1 MNKKNLR
8 ASAAILFFTVIWMLS
23 GYFAKSEP
31 VKYEAPVEKE
41 VVLVT
46 QSEARNFSLP
56 VTVKAESQAFSKVD
70 IRSQTSEKIVNIAYE
85 DGDFVEEGS
94 IICKLDSGQR
104 EANFKKSKIDYDS
117 SVELNKKGLIS
128 ESALVTAETV
138 YETARIELERTNIKA
153 PFSGFVEQLAKKGQ
167 LLQNGQV
174 CASIISLSPLKIVG
188 NVSEV
193 MVAMIKPNQNAEI
206 EFISGEKFNTQ
217 VSFISSAADIKTRT
231 FKVEAELNNE
241 DLNIKD
247 GLTGELVIFTDPVKA
262 HFVPTSAFLLGDEGN
277 VALATVVNETV
288 NIINVE
294 ILIDTVEGAWI
305 TGIPNKTNIV
315 IGGQGFVKQN
325 EEVISRY
332 K

>member
-1 MNKKNLR
+1 MLVSISVRK
-8 ASAAILFFTVIWMLS
+8 ILSTLIRYLS
-23 GYFAKSEP
+23 SSSTTG
-31 VKYEAPVEKE
+31 
-41 VVLVT
+41 
-46 QSEARNFSLP
+46 
-56 VTVKAESQAFSKVD
+56 SKVD
-70 IRSQTSEKIVNIAYE
+70 IKAQTSEKVTKINFL
-85 DGDFVEEGS
+85 DGDFAKKGQV
-94 IICKLDSGQR
+94 ICELDSGQR
-104 EANFKKSKIDYDS
+104 RANFKKAEIDYNS
-117 SVELNKKGLIS
+117 TKELNKKGLAS
-128 ESALVTAETV
+128 QSALVTAETV

-193 MVAMIKPNQNAEI
+193 LVAMIKPNQNAEI
-206 EFISGEKFNTQ
+206 EFISGEKFNTK

-231 FKVEAELNNE
+231 FKVEAELDNK

-277 VALATVVNETV
+277 VALATVIDGAV
-288 NIINVE
+288 NIVNVE
-294 ILIDTVEGAWI
+294 ILIDTVQGAWI
-305 TGIPNKTNIV
+305 TGIPNKTDIIV
-315 IGGQGFVKQN
+315 GGQGFVKQD

>member
-128 ESALVTAETV
+128 ESALVTAETI

-315 IGGQGFVKQN
+315 IGGQGFVKQD